1 MIRIRKRNNMNDSHL
16 NEVFSP
22 ESLGRLFPPGRADSF
37 FEALF
42 GDAGEGAFDITLRY
56 SEHEGDTLH
65 FELQLRQRPGKCLAC
80 HLTHGIPDVFS
91 RHPVID
97 IKGLVKEI
105 GKLAEFDGEP
115 AFNLGRTR
123 EISGKLHVV
132 PLTVSPTV

>member
-1 MIRIRKRNNMNDSHL
+1 MNDNHL

-22 ESLGRLFPPGRADSF
+22 ESLGRLFPLGRADSF

-42 GDAGEGAFDITLRY
+42 GDADEGAFDITLCF
-56 SEHEGDTLH
+56 SERERDTLH

-80 HLTHGIPDVFS
+80 NLTYGLPDVFS

-105 GKLAEFDGEP
+105 GKLAGFPGEP
-115 AFNLGRTR
+115 VFNLGSTR
-123 EISGKLHVV
+123 EISKKLHVV
-132 PLTVSPTV
+132 PLTVSPAA